1 MTPHNFFRKI
11 SDDFDEIAQ
20 KTAKGQQLV
29 RACAQIHPADIAE
42 FLSNISLENF
52 DILFAQFSAELQQK
66 IFEYLSNS
74 LRARALSIVDDKQK
88 LVFLEHMSMDD
99 ISDLVDFA
107 DAHEL
112 KHYFSLLHHK
122 DRERI
127 IELLKLKVNAVGT
140 VVDYNVV
147 SLHQNFTVE
156 RAVQIL
162 RQLEPEQELHRTIY
176 LTNAQNQLVGQI
188 WLEDL
193 VLKSPKSVLN
203 SFMRPVDLVVQATE
217 DQEDV
222 AKKMR
227 HYELTSAPVVGDN
240 KRFLGAVTDN
250 ILVDIVEE
258 EAGEDILRISAV
270 PGIKHTYFETPFVR
284 SLFNRGSILFVLMLS
299 ESIVSYVMDYYQALL
314 AGTLTLFVTTL
325 LSTGGNASTQTSAI
339 VIQGVASGEINSSNA
354 KRFLRRE
361 MLMSLCLSLILGLG
375 VFFRV
380 LYTPKSTLIAACVV
394 SLSICAVVMMAVLLG
409 SAVPFVLKRMGID
422 PAYAAGPFLTTA
434 IDIIGVFLFC
444 QVAHVIYYYFLG

>member
-1 MTPHNFFRKI
+1 MTPHDFFKKI
-11 SDDFDEIAQ
+11 NENFDEIEQ

-29 RACAQIHPADIAE
+29 KECVQVHPADTAE
-42 FLSNISLENF
+42 FLSNSSLEHF
-52 DILFAQFSAELQQK
+52 DILFSQFSTELQQK

-74 LRARALSIVDDKQK
+74 LRAQALRIVEDKQK

-127 IELLKLKVNAVGT
+127 VELLKLKSNAVGT
-140 VVDYNVV
+140 VMDFNVV

-156 RAVQIL
+156 RGVQIL

-193 VLKSPKSVLN
+193 VLKSPQTVLN
-203 SFMRPVDLVVQATE
+203 TFMRPIDLIVQAEE

-222 AKKMR
+222 AIKMR
-227 HYELTSAPVVGDN
+227 HYELTSAPVVGENN
-240 KRFLGAVTDN
+240 KFLGAVTDKT
-250 ILVDIVEE
+250 LVDILEE

-270 PGIKHTYFETPFVR
+270 PGIKHTYFETPFFM
-284 SLFNRGSILFVLMLS
+284 SLFNRGSILFVLMFM
-299 ESIVSYVMDYYQALL
+299 ESIVSYVMDYYEPLL

-325 LSTGGNASTQTSAI
+325 LSTGGNASTQTSAL

-354 KRFLRRE
+354 KRFLRQE
-361 MLMSLCLSLILGLG
+361 LIIAFCLSLILGLG
-375 VFFRV
+375 AFFRV
-380 LYTPKSTLIAACVV
+380 LLTPKGTIVAGVTV
-394 SLSICAVVMMAVLLG
+394 GLSIGVVVMVAVLLG
-409 SAVPFVLKRMGID
+409 SAVPFVLKRLGID

-434 IDIIGVFLFC
+434 IDIIGIFLFC
-444 QVAHVIYYYFLG
+444 QIAKVIYYYFVG